1 MKISVL
7 GAGKEVGRSAFLVT
21 CENTNILLDYGVLL
35 KREPFFPLHV
45 RPKDINAVVLSH
57 AHLDH
62 SGYIP
67 SLFLSSSTDIPVLGT
82 LPTFELSQLLI
93 EDMIKISGLYLPFEY
108 LDLINMINHCKSLQY
123 REKHSV
129 DDVDITLHQS
139 GHVIGGAS
147 IMMEYQGK
155 RIFYTGDINTRGSK
169 LLRPADLDLPNI
181 DLLIIESTYSQTEQ
195 MPREESERH
204 LLDFAYEVVDRG
216 GTLFIPA
223 FSVERAQEIAC
234 VLKTHQFKH
243 KVAMDGMALKVN
255 EIMLKYT
262 SYLRDPEIF
271 KKAVLEAEWVHGWQ
285 RRKQLVREPGVII
298 SPAGMLVGGSAV
310 FYLQEIAKDPKNG
323 VAMVSYQGEGTPG
336 RALLD
341 KKIITYDGK
350 MRKCLAEVNRFEFSG
365 HNSRS
370 ELFEILDKIKGNPEV
385 LAIHGDGN
393 SCTRFAEEIQ
403 DKYGF
408 KAKAPSLG
416 DVIEI
421 N

>member
-1 MKISVL
+1 
-7 GAGKEVGRSAFLVT
+7 
-21 CENTNILLDYGVLL
+21 LDYRTNQYV
-35 KREPFFPLHV
+35 
-45 RPKDINAVVLSH
+45 KDVN
-57 AHLDH
+57 
-62 SGYIP
+62 
-67 SLFLSSSTDIPVLGT
+67 
-82 LPTFELSQLLI
+82 
-93 EDMIKISGLYLPFEY
+93 
-108 LDLINMINHCKSLQY
+108 
-123 REKHSV
+123 
-129 DDVDITLHQS
+129 ITLFES
-139 GHVIGGAS
+139 GHVLGGSTVIA
-147 IMMEYQGK
+147 EAEGK

-169 LLRPADLDLPNI
+169 VLRPADLDIGEI
-181 DLLIIESTYSQTEQ
+181 DLLIIESTYSQAEQ
-195 MPREESERH
+195 VPREQSEKE
-204 LLDFAYEVVDRG
+204 LVNFALEVVERKG
-216 GTLFIPA
+216 ILFIPA

-350 MRKCLAEVNRFEFSG
+350 MKKCLAEVNRFEFSG

-408 KAKAPSLG
+408 KAKAPSQG

-421 N
+421 S